1 MKKYIQKQQPGF
13 FDADYLSNEL
23 SAIGDPLHRLNK
35 TIDWS
40 VFDPI
45 LNSLPSPKPK
55 GAGGRPCFHVSLL
68 FKMLVV
74 QSLYNLSDAQMEFQ
88 TKYRLTFKSFL
99 GLEMCDAIPDEKTI
113 WAFRDKLCKHGLFE
127 KLFAVF
133 ALELKTK
140 GLIANKGKIID
151 ATFVD
156 VPKQRNS
163 RDENAAIKKGEMPPS
178 FAENPHKLAQ
188 KDVDARWTKKN
199 DEKHYG
205 YKNHV
210 KVDAGSKLIDAFEVT
225 AASVHDSDS
234 DVLEKLVKEGDPTTF
249 VDSAYAGPRCE
260 ELFKRKNVT
269 ALVVEKGRRNN
280 PLTKSQKELN
290 KLISSVRVR
299 VEHVFGSMAMSMKA
313 FLNRCIGKVRNKGA
327 IALANLVYN
336 MIRYEQIKR
345 LGLMKI
351 PA

>member
-40 VFDPI
+40 VFDQI

-88 TKYRLTFKSFL
+88 TKDRLTFKRFL

-163 RDENAAIKKGEMPPS
+163 RD
-178 FAENPHKLAQ
+178 
-188 KDVDARWTKKN
+188 
-199 DEKHYG
+199 
-205 YKNHV
+205 
-210 KVDAGSKLIDAFEVT
+210 
-225 AASVHDSDS
+225 
-234 DVLEKLVKEGDPTTF
+234 
-249 VDSAYAGPRCE
+249 
-260 ELFKRKNVT
+260 
-269 ALVVEKGRRNN
+269 
-280 PLTKSQKELN
+280 
-290 KLISSVRVR
+290 
-299 VEHVFGSMAMSMKA
+299 
-313 FLNRCIGKVRNKGA
+313 
-327 IALANLVYN
+327 
-336 MIRYEQIKR
+336 
-345 LGLMKI
+345 
-351 PA
+351 